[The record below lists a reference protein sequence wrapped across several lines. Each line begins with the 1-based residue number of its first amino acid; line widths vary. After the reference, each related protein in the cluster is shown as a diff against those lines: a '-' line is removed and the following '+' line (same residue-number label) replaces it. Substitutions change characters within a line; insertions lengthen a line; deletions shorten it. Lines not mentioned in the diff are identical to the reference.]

1 MVTVFSGGLWSLI
14 QQSDTP
20 SKIILMVLLAV
31 SIICWS
37 LFLYMLLRMREQRFH
52 TLRFIQKIAV
62 SHDVSGDDYAY
73 PTQQDSLAGQYAHR
87 ITELL
92 RTVGSVRGLDD
103 RGWELLQQNLLQRAE
118 QLLAYNEFAS
128 IVLSTSASIAPLLG
142 LLGTVWGLVH
152 AFMNIA
158 ATQSADITAVAPGI
172 AEALITTIAGLLVAI
187 PALVMYNVT
196 LQMHTRM
203 REYMYEL
210 SNAVTLLLHK
220 TNS

>member
-1 MVTVFSGGLWSLI
+1 MVTVFSGGLWALI

-31 SIICWS
+31 SIMCWS
-37 LFLYMLLRMREQRFH
+37 LFLYMLLRMREQRFYVA
-52 TLRFIQKIAV
+52 RFIQKISV
-62 SHDVSGDDYAY
+62 SHDVSVITHTA
-73 PTQQDSLAGQYAHR
+73 TQQDSLAGQYAHR
-87 ITELL
+87 IAELL
-92 RTVGSVRGLDD
+92 KTVGSVRGLDD

-128 IVLSTSASIAPLLG
+128 MALSTSASIAPLLG

-158 ATQSADITAVAPGI
+158 VTQSADITAVAPGI

-196 LQMHTRM
+196 LQMHTRL

-210 SNAVTLLLHK
+210 VDAVMLLLNK